1 MNKLFDKLNLR
12 PQERRLVVLIF
23 FVVFVVLQFWFVR
36 PYFKEWGRLQGEIE
50 KTRASL
56 TLQNAERAKVG
67 GPAGYEARLKK
78 LEGEGSQIGSAMS
91 ALDLQSRI
99 LTQVGQSGVYQNG
112 LTPLR
117 SGLQKPGDFFE
128 EQSFT
133 LVFSGTGEP
142 ELVDFLYNM
151 GSGSSLVRVR
161 DLSVSPDAGQ
171 YKLSGRVTLTAS
183 FQKKPPVAAPAK
195 PATPVPVV
203 KPAPLGVGKKS

>member
-50 KTRASL
+50 KTRTSL
-56 TLQNAERAKVG
+56 ALQKSEMAKVG
-67 GPAGYEARLKK
+67 GQAGYETRLKK

-91 ALDLQSRI
+91 ALDLQGRI
-99 LTQVGQSGVYQNG
+99 LSQVGQSGVYQNG
-112 LTPLR
+112 LTPVR

-133 LVFSGTGEP
+133 LTFSGTGEP

-151 GSGSSLVRVR
+151 GSGASLVRVR
-161 DLSVSPDAGQ
+161 DLSISPDAGQ
-171 YKLSGRVTLTAS
+171 FKLSGRVTLTAS
-183 FQKKPPVAAPAK
+183 FQKKPPVAAAAK
-195 PATPVPVV
+195 PAAPVA

>member
-50 KTRASL
+50 KTRTSL
-56 TLQNAERAKVG
+56 ALQKSEMAKVSG
-67 GPAGYEARLKK
+67 QAGYEARLKK

-99 LTQVGQSGVYQNG
+99 LSQVGQSGVYQNG
-112 LTPLR
+112 LTPVR

-133 LVFSGTGEP
+133 LTFSGTGEP

-151 GSGSSLVRVR
+151 GSGASLVRVR
-161 DLSVSPDAGQ
+161 DLSISPDAGQ
-171 YKLSGRVTLTAS
+171 FKLSGRVTLTAS
-183 FQKKPPVAAPAK
+183 FQKKPPVAAAAK
-195 PATPVPVV
+195 PAAPVA

>member
-50 KTRASL
+50 KTRTSL
-56 TLQNAERAKVG
+56 ALQKSEMAKVG
-67 GPAGYEARLKK
+67 GQAGYEARLKK

-91 ALDLQSRI
+91 ALDLQGRI
-99 LTQVGQSGVYQNG
+99 LSQVGQSGVYQNG
-112 LTPLR
+112 LTPVR

-133 LVFSGTGEP
+133 LTFSGTGEP

-151 GSGSSLVRVR
+151 GSGASLVRVR
-161 DLSVSPDAGQ
+161 DLSISPDAGQ
-171 YKLSGRVTLTAS
+171 FKLSGRVTLTAS
-183 FQKKPPVAAPAK
+183 FQKKPPVAAAAK
-195 PATPVPVV
+195 PAAPVA